1 MPDERTKAVVETR
14 KFLQMLEGADEVSIP
29 GLVQTVAA
37 GLLRHYPLDVDLA
50 VSASALPGI
59 PDAAMAAPSG

>member
-59 PDAAMAAPSG
+59 WAHPVGT

>member
-1 MPDERTKAVVETR
+1 VTMPDERTKAVVETR

-59 PDAAMAAPSG
+59 WAHPVGT

>member
-1 MPDERTKAVVETR
+1 MTTPEERTKAIVDTR
-14 KFLQMLEGADEVSIP
+14 NFLRTLASADEIAIP

-37 GLLRHYPLDVDLA
+37 SLLRHYPLDVDLD

-59 PDAAMAAPSG
+59 WAHPIQR